1 VEESAQW
8 QAEEVVLKLVAVASR
23 SSTVCFLAAVW
34 SIIAPLAFDRTV
46 ISENLGG
53 FWVVVAIGGAV
64 LVLSMV
70 RAMAPLDAPWLSIVT
85 AVLGIW
91 SIGETLRSHSLADG
105 FPIAISG
112 VVVGSAIIASAST
125 SAAATYRARRI
136 TAE

>member
-1 VEESAQW
+1 VEDSAQW
-8 QAEEVVLKLVAVASR
+8 QGEEVVLRLVAVASR
-23 SSTVCFLAAVW
+23 TSTVCFLAAVW

-46 ISENLGG
+46 LSEKLAG

-91 SIGETLRSHSLADG
+91 SIGETLRSYTLADG
-105 FPIAISG
+105 VPIAISG
-112 VVVGSAIIASAST
+112 IVVGSAIIAASAT
-125 SAAATYRARRI
+125 SAAATYRARQI
-136 TAE
+136 TAG

>member
-1 VEESAQW
+1 MEDSAQW
-8 QAEEVVLKLVAVASR
+8 QGEEVVLRLIAVASR
-23 SSTVCFLAAVW
+23 TSTVCFLAAVW

-46 ISENLGG
+46 LSEKLAG

-91 SIGETLRSHSLADG
+91 SIGETLRSYTLADG
-105 FPIAISG
+105 VPIAISG
-112 VVVGSAIIASAST
+112 IVVGSAIIAASAT
-125 SAAATYRARRI
+125 SAAATYRARQI
-136 TAE
+136 TAG

>member
-1 VEESAQW
+1 MEDSAQW
-8 QAEEVVLKLVAVASR
+8 QGEEVVLRLVAVASR
-23 SSTVCFLAAVW
+23 TSTVCFLAAVW

-46 ISENLGG
+46 LSEKLAG

-91 SIGETLRSHSLADG
+91 SIGETLRSYTLADG
-105 FPIAISG
+105 VPIAISG
-112 VVVGSAIIASAST
+112 IVVGSAIIAASAT
-125 SAAATYRARRI
+125 SAAATYRARQI